1 MLGHAT
7 RRLSASLASAVSERL
22 LARACGRVQSIS
34 GVDLAFS
41 FFRLASRQLP
51 DVDDEAPG
59 PGDAPPLAS
68 RASASR
74 RSFVYIIEG
83 HIGMTLSRKSCT
95 EQEARGF
102 ALKAKARQDKI

>member
-7 RRLSASLASAVSERL
+7 RRLSASLASAVSERSP
-22 LARACGRVQSIS
+22 ARACGRVQSIS